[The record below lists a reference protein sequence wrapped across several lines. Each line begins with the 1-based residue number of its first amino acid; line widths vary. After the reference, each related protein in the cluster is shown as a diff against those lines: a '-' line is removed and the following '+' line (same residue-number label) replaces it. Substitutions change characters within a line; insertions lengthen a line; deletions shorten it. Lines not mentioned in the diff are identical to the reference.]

1 MSTQLEIFLPGISN
15 IFGPVTEALK
25 TEGMDADA
33 ARVEVDPF
41 CAVSTSSS
49 YKMKTKWLHG
59 CISGEEG
66 WGKASNQHYG
76 PNKGKSKAKW
86 ESSRKWGYDNI

>member
-1 MSTQLEIFLPGISN
+1 MSTELEIFLPGISN

-49 YKMKTKWLHG
+49 YKMNTK
-59 CISGEEG
+59 
-66 WGKASNQHYG
+66 
-76 PNKGKSKAKW
+76 
-86 ESSRKWGYDNI
+86 